1 MRNPLVKPRIDA
13 FVIGPAETAVF
24 SLSPRERL
32 RRSLEG
38 GGNAFQL
45 HDTVSETCSGH
56 ALVVRGDWVIEKRII
71 QALVAAD
78 ATLLT
83 QEEAGKSVYI
93 AAFVPPEC
101 LSDAIALLDEQP
113 GVIPATLGK
122 FRIASAAEICGS
134 FEGELRKR
142 GAPIA
147 ARLTQETRPQV
158 ERALFGSSYKGATD
172 FITKY
177 LWPEPAL
184 IVVRGLA
191 RRGVS
196 PNAVTLLS
204 LICVVAT
211 FYFFWIGAFWW
222 GIATAY
228 LMAFLDTVDG
238 KLARVTLT
246 ASRMGHL
253 LDHGIDLV
261 SPPFW
266 WGAWFAGLLA
276 SRYAGTDA
284 FQNWG
289 WPAFWT
295 IMVNY
300 WLVRGV
306 EAAFV
311 KRFGFN
317 IHIWKPADFAFRL
330 ITTRRNM
337 NVTLL
342 AAGLVVGRPDLGFIA
357 VALWSVAS
365 LIYHVFRL
373 CEAWLRQTRG
383 GPVRSFLA

>member
-1 MRNPLVKPRIDA
+1 MRDPLVKPRIDA
-13 FVIGPAETAVF
+13 FIIGPTEAAAF
-24 SLSPRERL
+24 SLTQSERL

-38 GGNAFQL
+38 GGNSFQL
-45 HDTVSETCSGH
+45 HDAVNGTTSGH
-56 ALVVRGDWVIEKRII
+56 ALVVRGDWVVEKRII
-71 QALVAAD
+71 QALIAAD
-78 ATLLT
+78 ATLLREDESGT
-83 QEEAGKSVYI
+83 QVYV

-101 LSDAIALLDEQP
+101 LSDAVALLTDQP
-113 GVIPATLGK
+113 AVIPAALRTT
-122 FRIASAAEICGS
+122 RVASAAEICGS

-147 ARLTQETRPQV
+147 ARLTDETRPGV

-184 IVVRGLA
+184 IAVRSLA

-196 PNAVTLLS
+196 ANAVTFLS

-211 FYFFWIGAFWW
+211 FWFFWTGAFWS

-246 ASRMGHL
+246 SSRMGHL
-253 LDHGIDLV
+253 LDHGIDLI

-266 WGAWFAGLLA
+266 WAAWFAGLLG
-276 SRYAGTDA
+276 SSHSGTEA

-289 WPAFWT
+289 WIAFW
-295 IMVNY
+295 IVMVNY

-306 EAAFV
+306 EALFV
-311 KRFGFN
+311 NRFGFN

-330 ITTRRNM
+330 ITTRRNV

-342 AAGLVVGRPDLGFIA
+342 AAGLIIGRPDLGFIA
-357 VALWSVAS
+357 VAMWSVLS
-365 LIYHVFRL
+365 LIYHAFRL
-373 CEAWLRQTRG
+373 CEAWLHQMRG
-383 GPVRSFLA
+383 SPVRSFLS